1 MRKAHILSIAIMIFS
16 QSILAGTECF
26 IVKENNIIVKQE
38 GVCHERY
45 APCSTFKIAISL
57 MGYDD
62 GILLDEFHPE
72 FPFMKGYTDWLEVW
86 KQPHNPSSWL
96 KNSCVW
102 YSQVI
107 AQKLGVA
114 KFKRYVTSLSYG
126 NQDVSGQPGV
136 EDTLVD
142 SWISSSLKIS
152 PEEQIQFIEDLL
164 ESTLPVSKEAQKF
177 TRNIMFLENLDN
189 GWKLYGK
196 TGSGTQRNA
205 DGLKDS
211 NRQIGWFVGWVEKND
226 RRVIFAQL
234 IADDQKFDTY
244 ASFRAKASAKQ
255 KLATYLD

>member
-1 MRKAHILSIAIMIFS
+1 MRVVRFCLIGIVIFS
-16 QSILAGTECF
+16 QNILASTECF
-26 IVKENNIIVKQE
+26 ILKENNIFLKQE
-38 GVCHERY
+38 GTCHERY

-62 GILLDEFHPE
+62 GILIDELHPE
-72 FPFMKGYTDWLEVW
+72 YPFRKGYADWLAVW
-86 KQPHNPSSWL
+86 NQPHNPSSWL

-102 YSQVI
+102 YSRVI
-107 AQKLGVA
+107 THKLGVD
-114 KFKRYVTSLSYG
+114 KFKTYVTALNYG

-142 SWISSSLKIS
+142 SWISNSLKIS
-152 PEEQIQFIEDLL
+152 PEEQIQFIEALL
-164 ESTLPVSKEAQKF
+164 DSTLPVSIDAHRF

-196 TGSGTQRNA
+196 TGSGTQRNV
-205 DGLKDS
+205 DGVKDS
-211 NRQIGWFVGWVEKND
+211 NRQIGWFVGWVEKD
-226 RRVIFAQL
+226 GRRIIFTQF
-234 IADDQKFDTY
+234 IADDEKSDTY